1 MLKITK
7 ILLIPNDLSSLSLDI
22 QSYSVLMLE
31 AVSNPLG
38 NKLDKNYELNLC
50 KVPMFEAENQILN
63 RSHQ

>member
-7 ILLIPNDLSSLSLDI
+7 ILLPNDLSSLCLAI

-38 NKLDKNYELNLC
+38 NKLDKNYKLNLC
-50 KVPMFEAENQILN
+50 KVPRFEAENQILN
-63 RSHQ
+63 RSYQ